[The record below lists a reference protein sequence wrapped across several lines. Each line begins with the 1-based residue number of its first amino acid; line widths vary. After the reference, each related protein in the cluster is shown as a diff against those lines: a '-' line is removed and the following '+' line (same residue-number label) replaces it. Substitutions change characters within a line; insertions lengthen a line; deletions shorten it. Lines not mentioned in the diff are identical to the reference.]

1 MRLELS
7 SEGRYALRALLYL
20 AVEEERVSATKISD
34 RAKVPPRLLARIL
47 ADLAR
52 AGLVASK
59 TGRGGGATLAR
70 PASTITLRDV
80 VDAVEGPFAVST
92 CILENRACGGESRCM
107 MHEAWIVAQDAFLS
121 ELERRTLL
129 DLVSLGVEV
138 DPQPLE
144 QR

>member
-20 AVEEERVSATKISD
+20 TVEEERVSATKISSG
-34 RAKVPPRLLARIL
+34 AKVPPRLLARIL

-59 TGRGGGATLAR
+59 AGRGGGAMLAR
-70 PASTITLRDV
+70 SPSTITLRDV

-92 CILENRACGGESRCM
+92 CILENRTCGGESTCV
-107 MHEAWIVAQDAFLS
+107 MHEAWVVAQNAFLH

-129 DLVSLGVEV
+129 DLVSPGADMDPRPVEHG
-138 DPQPLE
+138 
-144 QR
+144 

>member
-7 SEGRYALRALLYL
+7 SEGRYAIRALVFL
-20 AVEEERVSATKISD
+20 AGRRERVPAEVISAEAS
-34 RAKVPPRLLARIL
+34 VPRRLLARIL
-47 ADLAR
+47 ADLGR

-59 TGRGGGATLAR
+59 AGRGGGAILAR
-70 PASTITLRDV
+70 PAKTITLRDV

-92 CILENRACGGESRCM
+92 CILENRACGGESRCV
-107 MHEAWIVAQDAFLS
+107 MHEAWIVAQDAFLH

-129 DLVSLGVEV
+129 DLISHGVDA